1 MFNRACRVVK
11 LCVKAVL
18 RALITVEP
26 YARIGHVRFIG
37 GDGSR
42 ELSLPGRSNCRGA
55 KYRLCQM
62 GKTAISGGAER
73 GFQSI
78 PESNFLSL
86 PLSLTPE
93 APVASALNTR

>member
-1 MFNRACRVVK
+1 MFNRACRVAK

-42 ELSLPGRSNCRGA
+42 ELSLPGRTTLHAAQLRILGLFVILPC
-55 KYRLCQM
+55 K
-62 GKTAISGGAER
+62 ISFCGPISQR
-73 GFQSI
+73 
-78 PESNFLSL
+78 
-86 PLSLTPE
+86 
-93 APVASALNTR
+93 

>member
-42 ELSLPGRSNCRGA
+42 ELSLPGRSNCLAA
-55 KYRLCQM
+55 KTGDGLAGR
-62 GKTAISGGAER
+62 ARFSE
-73 GFQSI
+73 
-78 PESNFLSL
+78 
-86 PLSLTPE
+86 
-93 APVASALNTR
+93 V